1 MVSKQ
6 LMKPIVR
13 LIQVI
18 SLDNI
23 GKKIAFNNNNLLK
36 DFVGLINQNQ
46 DPTCFEY
53 IISALGQ
60 ISSEK
65 CFKLSLIYLDIIE
78 ACVGI
83 LR

>member
-1 MVSKQ
+1 
-6 LMKPIVR
+6 MKPVVR

-36 DFVGLINQNQ
+36 DFVGLVNHCQ
-46 DPTCFEY
+46 DPSSFEY
-53 IISALGQ
+53 IVSALGQ

-65 CFKLSLIYLDIIE
+65 CFKLSLIYLDII
-78 ACVGI
+78 
-83 LR
+83 